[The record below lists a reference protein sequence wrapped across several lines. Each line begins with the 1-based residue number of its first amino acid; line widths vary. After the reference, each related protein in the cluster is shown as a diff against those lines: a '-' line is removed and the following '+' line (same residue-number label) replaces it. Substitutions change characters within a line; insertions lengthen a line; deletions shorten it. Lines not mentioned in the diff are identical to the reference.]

1 MIWKNFFFGGGT
13 VALNDSEIMK
23 NVDRDN
29 NHFKITSITGG
40 EEMQKKGL
48 INTLRHSGIKL

>member
-1 MIWKNFFFGGGT
+1 MNE
-13 VALNDSEIMK
+13 SEIMK
-23 NVDRDN
+23 NVDGDDDDD
-29 NHFKITSITGG
+29 HFKITSITGG